1 MYSALVWRQKGS
13 IMKRAK
19 TITIAQTVPERNYHL
34 IQIFLWA
41 SLFSISTSIS
51 LIAAAIY
58 IH

>member
-1 MYSALVWRQKGS
+1 ME
-13 IMKRAK
+13 RAK
-19 TITIAQTVPERNYHL
+19 SITIAQTVPERNFHL

-41 SLFSISTSIS
+41 SLFSISASIS

>member
-1 MYSALVWRQKGS
+1 
-13 IMKRAK
+13 MKRAK
-19 TITIAQTVPERNYHL
+19 SITIAQTVPERNFRL

-41 SLFSISTSIS
+41 SLFSISASIS

>member
-1 MYSALVWRQKGS
+1 MYFARVWRQKGP

-19 TITIAQTVPERNYHL
+19 SITIAQTVPERNFHL

-41 SLFSISTSIS
+41 SLFSISASIS